1 MRGVTALGGR
11 GLRVVILSLSA
22 IALIYIVSNCW
33 RNAAP
38 YAVEVSGTGVY
49 PVHDYDARPSE
60 TDTLVSPEVTTLGD
74 EDHPE
79 SAKWRFEA
87 MAKIKDKIGSWLPM
101 DKVYGAMRPPW
112 RDYGKS
118 MDSPAYH
125 QTAPTPPKEGRN
137 VIVGKISILNDPD
150 NEYIDRA
157 VRTHTVH
164 DKRHGYQHY
173 IMREQPP
180 STANENFAA
189 QMLSVLQAE
198 LSKPQTER
206 LEWLYYFPATSIIL
220 NPNVPL
226 ELFLP
231 PTQNSTFEERHILYS
246 EPVNTA
252 SPTPDLSNTVF
263 AAKVHQWSIDL
274 FTTLVARTQ
283 SHSKQSNHHPN
294 AITLQTL
301 LTLPA
306 PLSPKAHA
314 LGLPPHWLNAWPSTV
329 PTTAA
334 PSAPTHIYTDP
345 TDPEDSDTDS
355 DTELPH
361 QVRRGSFVLDLP
373 LPPRN
378 QTVSNDDH
386 GDSGSE
392 SRWQD
397 SPPSPSDEDEDV
409 DDETSAVLAQ
419 RFEHWLARAEARMPL
434 WEAPLQETWY
444 ASEAREFWAGGQKDE
459 STTMAT
465 APVTTTPVAGDQAGG
480 HQGSGTPSLAT
491 AALGQQVAQ
500 LKEEALTLVREM
512 EAAVHDWR
520 QEVGEEVRRATES
533 RCGRARETLAEVEIG
548 GVEGEEE
555 VVRKLQEM
563 IGGLK
568 KASSRFHRHTTHA
581 RHAILSAAQLTLSNA
596 TAAITTVHTSIPASV
611 SADAAGV
618 QQLKARIEAAVQTT
632 LHLKSLLERK
642 DCATDDVKT
651 AVVDVEEAVRQVET
665 QIKQAAAQEKRRAKE
680 IERLRQEEEKLAGME
695 AVEIERQQKQEEA
708 ESKMSLAGL
717 PKPW

>member
-1 MRGVTALGGR
+1 
-11 GLRVVILSLSA
+11 
-22 IALIYIVSNCW
+22 
-33 RNAAP
+33 
-38 YAVEVSGTGVY
+38 
-49 PVHDYDARPSE
+49 
-60 TDTLVSPEVTTLGD
+60 
-74 EDHPE
+74 
-79 SAKWRFEA
+79 
-87 MAKIKDKIGSWLPM
+87 
-101 DKVYGAMRPPW
+101 
-112 RDYGKS
+112 
-118 MDSPAYH
+118 
-125 QTAPTPPKEGRN
+125 
-137 VIVGKISILNDPD
+137 
-150 NEYIDRA
+150 
-157 VRTHTVH
+157 
-164 DKRHGYQHY
+164 
-173 IMREQPP
+173 
-180 STANENFAA
+180 
-189 QMLSVLQAE
+189 MLSVLQAE

-206 LEWLYYFPATSIIL
+206 LEWMYYFPATSIIL

-294 AITLQTL
+294 AITLHTL

-378 QTVSNDDH
+378 KTVSNDDH

-409 DDETSAVLAQ
+409 DDETSVVLAQ

-444 ASEAREFWAGGQKDE
+444 ASEAREFWAGGQKDG
-459 STTMAT
+459 STTTTT
-465 APVTTTPVAGDQAGG
+465 APVTTTPVAGGQAGG
-480 HQGSGTPSLAT
+480 HQGLGTPSSAT

-500 LKEEALTLVREM
+500 LKEEALTL
-512 EAAVHDWR
+512 
-520 QEVGEEVRRATES
+520 
-533 RCGRARETLAEVEIG
+533 
-548 GVEGEEE
+548 
-555 VVRKLQEM
+555 
-563 IGGLK
+563 
-568 KASSRFHRHTTHA
+568 ASSRFHRHTTHA

-611 SADAAGV
+611 SADAAGT

-642 DCATDDVKT
+642 DCATDDVKM
-651 AVVDVEEAVRQVET
+651 AVADVEEAVRKVET